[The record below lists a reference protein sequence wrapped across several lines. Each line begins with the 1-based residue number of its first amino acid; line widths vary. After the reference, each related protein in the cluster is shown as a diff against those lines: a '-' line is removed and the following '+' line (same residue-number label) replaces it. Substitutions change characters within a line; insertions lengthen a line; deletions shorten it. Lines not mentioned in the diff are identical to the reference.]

1 MIWVR
6 ACPDGGIGRRRG
18 LKIPRSKGCEGSNPS
33 PGTNKIKRLQMC
45 DRFIFWFFR
54 ITIPENKHQRRRPGY
69 VRRRPGMNSLPESPR
84 RRDDMD
90 SARTSTPG
98 TLIFHEALMFTQKPD
113 TKINYTGPNVLRLIS
128 YFFPHRFGL
137 ISPPNHTAVPS

>member
-1 MIWVR
+1 M
-6 ACPDGGIGRRRG
+6 AELADAGD
-18 LKIPRSKGCEGSNPS
+18 LKS
-33 PGTNKIKRLQMC
+33 PGRKAVRVQTPLRAPIKLSGC
-45 DRFIFWFFR
+45 SYVIALFFR